1 MEIPVNSKILIVD
14 DKQQNVSLLE
24 TMLEGEGYSD
34 ILGITDSRNAADIYQ
49 SYEPDIVLLDL
60 NMPYLDGF
68 QVMAQL
74 KNLEQDSYTPVLVL
88 TALQDEEI
96 RLKAL
101 ESGAK
106 DFLSKPFNRTEVLSR
121 IKNILEVR
129 LLHNKIKEQNEKI
142 KEQNTQLEQHN
153 IILEVKVKERT
164 RELQDTRLEIIRR
177 LGLAA
182 EYRDNETG
190 YHIIR
195 MSKMSKVLAKAIGMT
210 ENESD
215 IILQASPMH
224 DIGKIGIPD
233 SVLLKPGKLELD
245 EWKIMK
251 THTSIG
257 EKLLSG
263 HPSIL
268 LEKAKEIAVSHHEKW
283 DGSGYPLGLKGAD
296 IPLSGRICALAD
308 VFDALTSIRPYK
320 KAWTVTDAVAEIQ
333 KGKGLHFDS
342 DLVEAFESRL
352 EDFIAI
358 KNQFKEPED

>member
-1 MEIPVNSKILIVD
+1 MELFVNSKILIVD

-24 TMLEGEGYSD
+24 TMLEGEGYTD
-34 ILGITDSRNAADIYQ
+34 ILGITDSRNVVDIYQ

-60 NMPYLDGF
+60 NMPNVDGF
-68 QVMAQL
+68 KVMEQL
-74 KNLEQDSYTPVLVL
+74 MTLEQDSYTPVLVL
-88 TALQDEEI
+88 TALQEEQI

-101 ESGAK
+101 KSGAK
-106 DFLSKPFNRTEVLSR
+106 DFLSKPFNQTEVLSR

-129 LLHNKIKEQNEKI
+129 LLHKKVKEQNEQI
-142 KEQNTQLEQHN
+142 KVQNIQLEQHN
-153 IILEVKVKERT
+153 IILEMKVRERT

-195 MSKMSKVLAKAIGMT
+195 MSKMSQVLAKAIGMT
-210 ENESD
+210 EDEPD
-215 IILQASPMH
+215 IILHSSPMH

-233 SVLLKPGKLELD
+233 SVLLKPGKLEPD
-245 EWKIMK
+245 EWQIMK

-257 EKLLSG
+257 EKLLAG

-283 DGSGYPLGLKGAD
+283 DGSGYPFGLRGTD

-320 KAWTVTDAVAEIQ
+320 KAWMVDAAVAEIN
-333 KGKGLHFDS
+333 KGKGFHFDPN
-342 DLVEAFESRL
+342 LVEAFEARL
-352 EDFIAI
+352 EEFIKI
-358 KNQFKEPED
+358 KNQFKEPEV